1 MHFERSV
8 LVARDGAVKEAEGK
22 MLKEMKKRGDAKEV
36 SVYGSTAVSLAQE
49 MVAQQRG
56 QKRAAPEAA
65 ASEQERKRPAAA
77 TATTTTAAP
86 TTIWFDKASNEGI
99 DWGAQEEGEEETD
112 LDPPGVAQAGP
123 TATGRPDRQSEG
135 ETDINIPVTL
145 AILNYKMPCWLHR

>member
-1 MHFERSV
+1 M
-8 LVARDGAVKEAEGK
+8 ARDRAVKEAEEK
-22 MLKEMKKRGDAKEV
+22 MLKEMMKKGGDAKEV

-65 ASEQERKRPAAA
+65 ASEQEQKRPATAAAAA
-77 TATTTTAAP
+77 TTTTTTTTAAP

-112 LDPPGVAQAGP
+112 LGVAQAGP
-123 TATGRPDRQSEG
+123 TATGRPDRQNEG
-135 ETDINIPVTL
+135 ETDIPLTL
-145 AILNYKMPCWLHR
+145 AILNYRLPCWLHR